1 MKNRPPYP
9 RYWTLDEATA
19 MLPRLAQLLEDM
31 HGQAQSLEEAQEQ
44 LAQMKRTVH
53 SNGNAVHVETL
64 ARQVADLQE
73 TLRAGLDQIQEWGI
87 ELKDLGQ
94 GLVDFPYRRGG
105 RVVYLCWRLG
115 EDTIGWWHEIAAGF
129 AGRQPLATL

>member
-1 MKNRPPYP
+1 MKNRSPPP
-9 RYWTLDEATA
+9 RYWTLAEANA
-19 MLPRLAQLLEDM
+19 MLPRLAQLLEDLR
-31 HGQAQSLEEAQEQ
+31 GQAQALEEVQDQ
-44 LAQMKRTVH
+44 LGQMKRTVH

-64 ARQVADLQE
+64 AHQVADLQE

-94 GLVDFPYRRGG
+94 GLVDFPHRRGG

-115 EDTIGWWHEIAAGF
+115 EDEIGWWHEIQAGF
-129 AGRQPLATL
+129 AGRQPIATL

>member
-1 MKNRPPYP
+1 
-9 RYWTLDEATA
+9 
-19 MLPRLAQLLEDM
+19 MLPRLAQLLEDLR
-31 HGQAQSLEEAQEQ
+31 GQAQALEEVQDQ
-44 LAQMKRTVH
+44 LGQMKRTVH

-64 ARQVADLQE
+64 AHQVADLQE

-94 GLVDFPYRRGG
+94 GLVDFPHRRGG

-115 EDTIGWWHEIAAGF
+115 EDAIGWWHEIQAGF
-129 AGRQPLATL
+129 AGRQPIDTL

>member
-1 MKNRPPYP
+1 MKNRAPHP
-9 RYWTLDEATA
+9 RYWTLAEANA
-19 MLPRLAQLLEDM
+19 MLPRLAHLLDDM
-31 HGQAQSLEEAQEQ
+31 RGQAQTLEEAQDQ
-44 LAQMKRTVH
+44 LAQMERTVR
-53 SNGNAVHVETL
+53 SNGNAAHAETL

-73 TLRAGLDQIQEWGI
+73 TLRAGLEEIQEWGI

-115 EDTIGWWHEIAAGF
+115 EEQIGWWHEIPAGF
-129 AGRQPLATL
+129 AGRQPIDTL

>member
-1 MKNRPPYP
+1 MKNRTPHP
-9 RYWTLDEATA
+9 RYWTLAEANA

-31 HGQAQSLEEAQEQ
+31 RGQAQALEEAQDQ

-53 SNGNAVHVETL
+53 SNGNAVHAETL

-73 TLRAGLDQIQEWGI
+73 TLRAGLDRIQEWGI

-115 EDTIGWWHEIAAGF
+115 EEQIDWWHEIAAGF
-129 AGRQPLATL
+129 AGRQPIGTL